1 MGTHRDFQYISE
13 QDKAHYIS
21 DEAEALF
28 NEAAALYPQ
37 ATDAQLTVAS
47 ENLDSFLL
55 AIYVEKEVT
64 YKEACISAIGA
75 AVEFN

>member
-13 QDKAHYIS
+13 QDKAHYTS
-21 DEAEALF
+21 DEAQALWNEAEALF
-28 NEAAALYPQ
+28 PQ
-37 ATDAQLTVAS
+37 ATETQLMIAS

-55 AIYVEKEVT
+55 AIYVDKEVT
-64 YKEACISAIGA
+64 YKEACIAAIGA